1 MARVSVGAAGETAG
15 MTTGIPD
22 SLRDLARLQADVVT
36 SWQALG
42 AGMTKSALAWRLRSG
57 RWQQLHHGV
66 YLLSSASPVRE
77 ATIWA
82 AVLRSGPDAMLS
94 FQTAAELSHLI
105 DQPSGLVHV
114 TLPASRRLRPVPG
127 LVVHVSRRADLIRHP
142 SLLPPQ
148 TRIEDT
154 VLDLAGEAGSFDEAC
169 GWVTRACGRRLTTP
183 DKLRAAMA
191 ARGRQRWRGLLDPL
205 LAEGDGVHSVLE
217 FRYHRDV
224 ERAHCLPRATRQER
238 VACGQGVQY
247 RDASYRQYRV
257 VVELDG
263 HLAHRDDTR
272 WRDIR
277 RDNAAAA
284 DGSLTLRYGWS
295 DVTARPCRTAGEVA
309 RVLIQRGWA
318 GLPRLCSAGCSVGSG
333 WL

>member
-1 MARVSVGAAGETAG
+1 

-22 SLRDLARLQADVVT
+22 SLRDLARLQAGVVT
-36 SWQALG
+36 TQQALG
-42 AGMTKSALAWRLRSG
+42 AGMTKAALVWRLRSG

-77 ATIWA
+77 ATLWA

-94 FQTAAELSHLI
+94 HQTAAELAHLI
-105 DQPSGLVHV
+105 DQPSDLVHV

-127 LVVHVSRRADLIRHP
+127 LVIHISRRADRIRHP
-142 SLLPPQ
+142 SLLPPR

-154 VLDLAGEAGSFDEAC
+154 VLDLVGASASFDEAC
-169 GWVTRACGRRLTTP
+169 GWVTRACGRRLTTL

-191 ARGRQRWRGLLDPL
+191 ARGQQRWRSLLGPL
-205 LAEGDGVHSVLE
+205 LADGDGLHSVLE
-217 FRYHRDV
+217 FRYYRDV
-224 ERAHCLPRATRQER
+224 ERAHCLPRASRQAR
-238 VACGQGVQY
+238 VASGQRIQY
-247 RDASYRQYRV
+247 RDALYRQYRV

-263 HLAHRDDTR
+263 RLTHRDDTR

-284 DGSLTLRYGWS
+284 DGSLTLRYG
-295 DVTARPCRTAGEVA
+295 
-309 RVLIQRGWA
+309 
-318 GLPRLCSAGCSVGSG
+318 
-333 WL
+333 